1 VVWSERSSEHPSDTR
16 QISESSN
23 GGRYPWFP
31 RTSQGLTHVRS
42 ERLTALAGE
51 SSDMKF
57 TPYWL
62 DTAPQGPDRSGTQ
75 IGGRVDVAII
85 GAGLTGLSAALHL
98 ARKGANVEL
107 RKTLAGR
114 IALTAIATVILLF
127 LALPIVVILVTSFS
141 NNAFAAF
148 PPEAWT
154 LNWYKALFADGSKWP
169 AALTLSAF
177 VACLSTLFSLIIGVT
192 AATALTRSELPLRS
206 AVYALVLGPLLIP
219 QIVTAL
225 GLFLL
230 FEPAAMLGSPI
241 AIALGHT
248 VLASP
253 IAVLILIATLR
264 GIDERLEAAASMGAG
279 RLTIARRI
287 TFPLAA
293 PGMIAAAIFSFI
305 TSFDEFYISQFLSS
319 VDTVTLPVQIYNSL
333 TFDIDPSVTA
343 ISAILI
349 AFAILAL
356 ALVALV
362 RWLGSGRQGSLLSV
376 ENTAGITTPGGETV

>member
-1 VVWSERSSEHPSDTR
+1 
-16 QISESSN
+16 
-23 GGRYPWFP
+23 
-31 RTSQGLTHVRS
+31 
-42 ERLTALAGE
+42 
-51 SSDMKF
+51 MM
-57 TPYWL
+57 
-62 DTAPQGPDRSGTQ
+62 
-75 IGGRVDVAII
+75 
-85 GAGLTGLSAALHL
+85 
-98 ARKGANVEL
+98 EL
-107 RKTLAGR
+107 RKSLAGR
-114 IALTAIATVILLF
+114 IALTAVATVILLF

-141 NNAFAAF
+141 NNAFASF
-148 PPEAWT
+148 PPQTWT

-169 AALTLSAF
+169 AALSLSAL
-177 VACLSTLFSLIIGVT
+177 VAALSTVFSLIIGVT
-192 AATALTRSELPLRS
+192 AATALVRSELPLRS
-206 AVYALVLGPLLIP
+206 AVFALVLGPLVIP

-264 GIDERLEAAASMGAG
+264 GIDERLEDAAASMGAG

-319 VDTVTLPVQIYNSL
+319 VDTVTLPVQVYNSL
-333 TFDIDPSVTA
+333 TFEIDPSVTA
-343 ISAILI
+343 VSAILI

-356 ALVALV
+356 GLVALV
-362 RWLGSGRQGSLLSV
+362 RWIGSGRQDSLLSV
-376 ENTAGITTPGGETV
+376 ENTVGVANPGGEAV

>member
-1 VVWSERSSEHPSDTR
+1 
-16 QISESSN
+16 
-23 GGRYPWFP
+23 
-31 RTSQGLTHVRS
+31 
-42 ERLTALAGE
+42 
-51 SSDMKF
+51 MM
-57 TPYWL
+57 
-62 DTAPQGPDRSGTQ
+62 
-75 IGGRVDVAII
+75 
-85 GAGLTGLSAALHL
+85 
-98 ARKGANVEL
+98 EL
-107 RKTLAGR
+107 RKTLVGR

-127 LALPIVVILVTSFS
+127 LALPILVILVTSFS
-141 NNAFAAF
+141 NNAFADF
-148 PPEAWT
+148 PPEVWT

-169 AALTLSAF
+169 AALSLSALI
-177 VACLSTLFSLIIGVT
+177 ASLSTVFSLIIGVT

-264 GIDERLEAAASMGAG
+264 GIDERLEDAAASMGAG
-279 RLTIARRI
+279 RLTIARKI

-319 VDTVTLPVQIYNSL
+319 VDTVTLPVRVYNSL
-333 TFDIDPSVTA
+333 TFEIDPSVTA

-356 ALVALV
+356 GLVALV
-362 RWLGSGRQGSLLSV
+362 RWLGSGRQDSLLSV
-376 ENTAGITTPGGETV
+376 ENTVGVATPGGEAV

>member
-1 VVWSERSSEHPSDTR
+1 
-16 QISESSN
+16 
-23 GGRYPWFP
+23 
-31 RTSQGLTHVRS
+31 
-42 ERLTALAGE
+42 
-51 SSDMKF
+51 MM
-57 TPYWL
+57 
-62 DTAPQGPDRSGTQ
+62 
-75 IGGRVDVAII
+75 
-85 GAGLTGLSAALHL
+85 
-98 ARKGANVEL
+98 EL
-107 RKTLAGR
+107 RKTLTGK
-114 IALTAIATVILLF
+114 IALTAVATVILLF

-169 AALTLSAF
+169 AALSLSAL
-177 VACLSTLFSLIIGVT
+177 VAALSTLFSLIIGVT
-192 AATALTRSELPLRS
+192 AATALVRSELPLRS
-206 AVYALVLGPLLIP
+206 AVFALVLGPLLIP

-264 GIDERLEAAASMGAG
+264 GIDERLEDAAASMGAG

-319 VDTVTLPVQIYNSL
+319 VDTVTLPVQVYNSL
-333 TFDIDPSVTA
+333 TFEIDPSVTA
-343 ISAILI
+343 VSAILI

-356 ALVALV
+356 GLVALV
-362 RWLGSGRQGSLLSV
+362 RWLGSGRQESLLSV
-376 ENTAGITTPGGETV
+376 ENTVGVASPGGEAV

>member
-1 VVWSERSSEHPSDTR
+1 
-16 QISESSN
+16 
-23 GGRYPWFP
+23 
-31 RTSQGLTHVRS
+31 
-42 ERLTALAGE
+42 
-51 SSDMKF
+51 MM
-57 TPYWL
+57 
-62 DTAPQGPDRSGTQ
+62 
-75 IGGRVDVAII
+75 
-85 GAGLTGLSAALHL
+85 
-98 ARKGANVEL
+98 EL
-107 RKTLAGR
+107 RRTLAGR
-114 IALTAIATVILLF
+114 IVLTAVATVILLF

-148 PPEAWT
+148 PPDSWT
-154 LNWYKALFADGSKWP
+154 LGWYKALFADGSKWP
-169 AALTLSAF
+169 AALSLSAF
-177 VACLSTLFSLIIGVT
+177 VACLSTVFSLIIGVT

-230 FEPAAMLGSPI
+230 FEPASMLGSPI

-253 IAVLILIATLR
+253 IAVLILVATLR
-264 GIDERLEAAASMGAG
+264 GIDERLEDAAASMGAG

-293 PGMIAAAIFSFI
+293 PGMIAAAVFSFI

-362 RWLGSGRQGSLLSV
+362 RWLGSGRQDSLLSV
-376 ENTAGITTPGGETV
+376 ENTAGIAAHGGEAV

>member
-1 VVWSERSSEHPSDTR
+1 
-16 QISESSN
+16 
-23 GGRYPWFP
+23 
-31 RTSQGLTHVRS
+31 
-42 ERLTALAGE
+42 
-51 SSDMKF
+51 MM
-57 TPYWL
+57 
-62 DTAPQGPDRSGTQ
+62 
-75 IGGRVDVAII
+75 
-85 GAGLTGLSAALHL
+85 
-98 ARKGANVEL
+98 EL
-107 RKTLAGR
+107 RKTIAGR

-148 PPEAWT
+148 PPQAWT

-206 AVYALVLGPLLIP
+206 AVYALVLGPLVIP

-264 GIDERLEAAASMGAG
+264 GIDERLEDAAASMGAG

-319 VDTVTLPVQIYNSL
+319 VDTVTLPVQVYNSL

-343 ISAILI
+343 VSALLT

-356 ALVALV
+356 GLVALV
-362 RWLGSGRQGSLLSV
+362 RWLGSGRQDSLLSV
-376 ENTAGITTPGGETV
+376 ENTAGVATPGGDAV

>member
-1 VVWSERSSEHPSDTR
+1 
-16 QISESSN
+16 
-23 GGRYPWFP
+23 
-31 RTSQGLTHVRS
+31 
-42 ERLTALAGE
+42 
-51 SSDMKF
+51 MM
-57 TPYWL
+57 
-62 DTAPQGPDRSGTQ
+62 
-75 IGGRVDVAII
+75 
-85 GAGLTGLSAALHL
+85 
-98 ARKGANVEL
+98 EL
-107 RKTLAGR
+107 RKTIAGR

-148 PPEAWT
+148 PPQAWT

-206 AVYALVLGPLLIP
+206 AVYALVLGPLVIP

-264 GIDERLEAAASMGAG
+264 GIDERLEDAAASMGAG

-319 VDTVTLPVQIYNSL
+319 VDTVTLPVQVYNSL

-343 ISAILI
+343 VSALLT

-356 ALVALV
+356 GLVALV
-362 RWLGSGRQGSLLSV
+362 RWLGSGRQDSLLSV
-376 ENTAGITTPGGETV
+376 ENTTGVATPGGDAV

>member
-1 VVWSERSSEHPSDTR
+1 
-16 QISESSN
+16 
-23 GGRYPWFP
+23 
-31 RTSQGLTHVRS
+31 
-42 ERLTALAGE
+42 
-51 SSDMKF
+51 M
-57 TPYWL
+57 
-62 DTAPQGPDRSGTQ
+62 
-75 IGGRVDVAII
+75 
-85 GAGLTGLSAALHL
+85 
-98 ARKGANVEL
+98 EL
-107 RKTLAGR
+107 RKTLTGR
-114 IALTAIATVILLF
+114 IALTAVATLILLF

-148 PPEAWT
+148 PPETWT

-169 AALTLSAF
+169 AALSLSAL
-177 VACLSTLFSLIIGVT
+177 VAALSTVFSLIIGVT
-192 AATALTRSELPLRS
+192 AATALVRSELPLRS
-206 AVYALVLGPLLIP
+206 AVFALVLGPLVIP

-264 GIDERLEAAASMGAG
+264 GIDERLEDAAASMGAG

-319 VDTVTLPVQIYNSL
+319 VDTVTLPVQVYNSL
-333 TFDIDPSVTA
+333 TFEIDPSVTA
-343 ISAILI
+343 VSAILI

-356 ALVALV
+356 GLVALV
-362 RWLGSGRQGSLLSV
+362 RWLGSGRQDSLLSV
-376 ENTAGITTPGGETV
+376 ENTVGVANPGGEAV

>member
-1 VVWSERSSEHPSDTR
+1 
-16 QISESSN
+16 
-23 GGRYPWFP
+23 
-31 RTSQGLTHVRS
+31 
-42 ERLTALAGE
+42 
-51 SSDMKF
+51 MM
-57 TPYWL
+57 
-62 DTAPQGPDRSGTQ
+62 
-75 IGGRVDVAII
+75 
-85 GAGLTGLSAALHL
+85 
-98 ARKGANVEL
+98 EL

-114 IALTAIATVILLF
+114 IALTAVATVILLL

-141 NNAFAAF
+141 NNAFASF
-148 PPEAWT
+148 PPETWT

-169 AALTLSAF
+169 AALSLSAL
-177 VACLSTLFSLIIGVT
+177 VAALSTVFSLVIGVT
-192 AATALTRSELPLRS
+192 AATALVRSELPLRS
-206 AVYALVLGPLLIP
+206 AVFALVLGPLVIP

-264 GIDERLEAAASMGAG
+264 GIDERLEDAAASMGAG
-279 RLTIARRI
+279 RLTIARKI

-319 VDTVTLPVQIYNSL
+319 VDTVTLPVQVYNSL
-333 TFDIDPSVTA
+333 TFEIDPSVTA
-343 ISAILI
+343 VSAILI

-356 ALVALV
+356 GLVALV
-362 RWLGSGRQGSLLSV
+362 RWLGSGRQDSLLSV
-376 ENTAGITTPGGETV
+376 ENTVGVANPGGEAV

>member
-1 VVWSERSSEHPSDTR
+1 
-16 QISESSN
+16 
-23 GGRYPWFP
+23 
-31 RTSQGLTHVRS
+31 
-42 ERLTALAGE
+42 
-51 SSDMKF
+51 MM
-57 TPYWL
+57 
-62 DTAPQGPDRSGTQ
+62 
-75 IGGRVDVAII
+75 
-85 GAGLTGLSAALHL
+85 
-98 ARKGANVEL
+98 EL
-107 RKTLAGR
+107 RSTLAGK
-114 IALTAIATVILLF
+114 IVLTTVATVILLF
-127 LALPIVVILVTSFS
+127 LALPIVVIVVTSFS
-141 NNAFAAF
+141 NNSFAQF

-169 AALTLSAF
+169 AALSLSALI
-177 VACLSTLFSLIIGVT
+177 AALSTMFSLVIAVT

-206 AVYALVLGPLLIP
+206 AVYALVLGPLVIP

-264 GIDERLEAAASMGAG
+264 GIDERLEDAAASMGAG
-279 RLTIARRI
+279 RMTIARRI

-319 VDTVTLPVQIYNSL
+319 VDTVTLPVQVYNSL

-343 ISAILI
+343 VSAILI
-349 AFAILAL
+349 AVAILAL
-356 ALVALV
+356 GMVALA
-362 RWLGSGRQGSLLSV
+362 RWIGSGRQNSLLSV
-376 ENTAGITTPGGETV
+376 ENTVGVATPGGETV

>member
-1 VVWSERSSEHPSDTR
+1 
-16 QISESSN
+16 
-23 GGRYPWFP
+23 
-31 RTSQGLTHVRS
+31 
-42 ERLTALAGE
+42 
-51 SSDMKF
+51 MM
-57 TPYWL
+57 
-62 DTAPQGPDRSGTQ
+62 
-75 IGGRVDVAII
+75 
-85 GAGLTGLSAALHL
+85 
-98 ARKGANVEL
+98 EL
-107 RKTLAGR
+107 RRTLAGR
-114 IALTAIATVILLF
+114 ITLTAVATVILLF
-127 LALPIVVILVTSFS
+127 LALPIVVILITSFS

-148 PPEAWT
+148 PPDAWT
-154 LNWYKALFADGSKWP
+154 LGWYKALFADGSKWP
-169 AALTLSAF
+169 AALSLSAL
-177 VACLSTLFSLIIGVT
+177 VAALSTVFSLIIGVT

-230 FEPAAMLGSPI
+230 FEPASMLGSPI

-253 IAVLILIATLR
+253 IAVLILVATLR
-264 GIDERLEAAASMGAG
+264 GIDERLEDAAASMGAS
-279 RLTIARRI
+279 RLTIARKI

-349 AFAILAL
+349 AFAVLAL
-356 ALVALV
+356 GLVALV
-362 RWLGSGRQGSLLSV
+362 RWLGSGRQDSLLSV
-376 ENTAGITTPGGETV
+376 ENTAGIAAPGGEAV

>member
-1 VVWSERSSEHPSDTR
+1 MMQLRST
-16 QISESSN
+16 I
-23 GGRYPWFP
+23 
-31 RTSQGLTHVRS
+31 
-42 ERLTALAGE
+42 
-51 SSDMKF
+51 
-57 TPYWL
+57 
-62 DTAPQGPDRSGTQ
+62 
-75 IGGRVDVAII
+75 
-85 GAGLTGLSAALHL
+85 
-98 ARKGANVEL
+98 
-107 RKTLAGR
+107 AGR
-114 IALTAIATVILLF
+114 IALTAIATVILVF

-141 NNAFAAF
+141 NNAFASF

-169 AALTLSAF
+169 AALSLSAF
-177 VACLSTLFSLIIGVT
+177 VACLSTVFSLIIAVT

-264 GIDERLEAAASMGAG
+264 GIDERLEDAAASMGAN

-319 VDTVTLPVQIYNSL
+319 VDTVTLPVQVYNSL

-343 ISAILI
+343 VSAILI
-349 AFAILAL
+349 AFAVLAL
-356 ALVALV
+356 GLVALV
-362 RWLGSGRQGSLLSV
+362 RWLGSGRQNSLLSV
-376 ENTAGITTPGGETV
+376 ENTVGVATPGGEAV

>member
-1 VVWSERSSEHPSDTR
+1 
-16 QISESSN
+16 
-23 GGRYPWFP
+23 
-31 RTSQGLTHVRS
+31 
-42 ERLTALAGE
+42 
-51 SSDMKF
+51 MM
-57 TPYWL
+57 
-62 DTAPQGPDRSGTQ
+62 
-75 IGGRVDVAII
+75 
-85 GAGLTGLSAALHL
+85 
-98 ARKGANVEL
+98 EL
-107 RKTLAGR
+107 RKSLTGR
-114 IALTAIATVILLF
+114 IALTAVATVILLF

-141 NNAFAAF
+141 NNAFASF
-148 PPEAWT
+148 PPETWT

-169 AALTLSAF
+169 AALSLSALI
-177 VACLSTLFSLIIGVT
+177 AALSTVFSLIIGVT
-192 AATALTRSELPLRS
+192 AATALVRSELPLRS
-206 AVYALVLGPLLIP
+206 AVFALVLGPLVIP

-264 GIDERLEAAASMGAG
+264 GIDERLEDAAASMGAG

-319 VDTVTLPVQIYNSL
+319 VDTVTLPVQVYNSL
-333 TFDIDPSVTA
+333 TFEIDPSVTA
-343 ISAILI
+343 VSAILI

-356 ALVALV
+356 GLVALV
-362 RWLGSGRQGSLLSV
+362 RWLGSGRQEALLSV
-376 ENTAGITTPGGETV
+376 ENTVGVANPGGEAA

>member
-1 VVWSERSSEHPSDTR
+1 M
-16 QISESSN
+16 I
-23 GGRYPWFP
+23 
-31 RTSQGLTHVRS
+31 
-42 ERLTALAGE
+42 
-51 SSDMKF
+51 
-57 TPYWL
+57 
-62 DTAPQGPDRSGTQ
+62 
-75 IGGRVDVAII
+75 
-85 GAGLTGLSAALHL
+85 
-98 ARKGANVEL
+98 EL

-114 IALTAIATVILLF
+114 ITLTAVATVILLF
-127 LALPIVVILVTSFS
+127 LALPIVVIVVTSFS
-141 NNAFAAF
+141 NNAFAQF
-148 PPEAWT
+148 PPQIWT
-154 LNWYKALFADGSKWP
+154 LNWYRALFADGSKWP
-169 AALTLSAF
+169 AALSLSAL
-177 VACLSTLFSLIIGVT
+177 VACISTVFSLILGVT

-206 AVYALVLGPLLIP
+206 AVYALVLGPLVIP
-219 QIVTAL
+219 NIVTAL

-264 GIDERLEAAASMGAG
+264 GIDERLEDAAASMGAG
-279 RLTIARRI
+279 RLTIARKI

-319 VDTVTLPVQIYNSL
+319 VDTVTLPVQVYNSL

-343 ISAILI
+343 VSAILI

-356 ALVALV
+356 ALAALV
-362 RWLGSGRQGSLLSV
+362 RWLGSGRQDPLLSV
-376 ENTAGITTPGGETV
+376 ENTAGLATPGETI

>member
-1 VVWSERSSEHPSDTR
+1 
-16 QISESSN
+16 
-23 GGRYPWFP
+23 
-31 RTSQGLTHVRS
+31 
-42 ERLTALAGE
+42 
-51 SSDMKF
+51 MM
-57 TPYWL
+57 
-62 DTAPQGPDRSGTQ
+62 
-75 IGGRVDVAII
+75 
-85 GAGLTGLSAALHL
+85 
-98 ARKGANVEL
+98 EL
-107 RKTLAGR
+107 RSTLAGR

-169 AALTLSAF
+169 AALSLSAL
-177 VACLSTLFSLIIGVT
+177 VAALSTVFSLIIGVT
-192 AATALTRSELPLRS
+192 AATALVRSELPLRS
-206 AVYALVLGPLLIP
+206 AVFALVLGPLVIP

-264 GIDERLEAAASMGAG
+264 GIDERLEDAAASMGAG
-279 RLTIARRI
+279 RLTIARKI

-319 VDTVTLPVQIYNSL
+319 VDTVTLPVQVYNSL

-343 ISAILI
+343 VSAILI
-349 AFAILAL
+349 AFAIVAL
-356 ALVALV
+356 GLVALV
-362 RWLGSGRQGSLLSV
+362 RWLGTGRQESLLSV
-376 ENTAGITTPGGETV
+376 ENTVGVATPAGETV

>member
-1 VVWSERSSEHPSDTR
+1 
-16 QISESSN
+16 
-23 GGRYPWFP
+23 
-31 RTSQGLTHVRS
+31 
-42 ERLTALAGE
+42 
-51 SSDMKF
+51 M
-57 TPYWL
+57 
-62 DTAPQGPDRSGTQ
+62 
-75 IGGRVDVAII
+75 
-85 GAGLTGLSAALHL
+85 
-98 ARKGANVEL
+98 EL

-114 IALTAIATVILLF
+114 IVLTAVATVILLF

-169 AALTLSAF
+169 AALALSAL
-177 VACLSTLFSLIIGVT
+177 VAALSTVFSLIIGVT

-206 AVYALVLGPLLIP
+206 AVFALVLGPLLIP

-264 GIDERLEAAASMGAG
+264 GIDERLEDAAASMGAG

-319 VDTVTLPVQIYNSL
+319 VDTVTLPVQVYNSL
-333 TFDIDPSVTA
+333 TFEIDPSVTA

-356 ALVALV
+356 GLVALV
-362 RWLGSGRQGSLLSV
+362 RWLGSGRQEPLLSV
-376 ENTAGITTPGGETV
+376 DNTVGVATPGGEAV

>member
-1 VVWSERSSEHPSDTR
+1 
-16 QISESSN
+16 
-23 GGRYPWFP
+23 
-31 RTSQGLTHVRS
+31 
-42 ERLTALAGE
+42 
-51 SSDMKF
+51 MM
-57 TPYWL
+57 
-62 DTAPQGPDRSGTQ
+62 
-75 IGGRVDVAII
+75 
-85 GAGLTGLSAALHL
+85 
-98 ARKGANVEL
+98 EL

-148 PPEAWT
+148 PPDSWT
-154 LNWYKALFADGSKWP
+154 LGWYKALFADGSKWP

-177 VACLSTLFSLIIGVT
+177 VACLSTVFSLIIGVT

-264 GIDERLEAAASMGAG
+264 GIDERLEDAAASMGAS

-319 VDTVTLPVQIYNSL
+319 VDTVTLPVQVYNSL

-362 RWLGSGRQGSLLSV
+362 RWLGSGRQNSLLSV
-376 ENTAGITTPGGETV
+376 ENTAGIAAPGGETV

>member
-1 VVWSERSSEHPSDTR
+1 MMELRSTLV
-16 QISESSN
+16 
-23 GGRYPWFP
+23 GRI
-31 RTSQGLTHVRS
+31 V
-42 ERLTALAGE
+42 LTA
-51 SSDMKF
+51 
-57 TPYWL
+57 
-62 DTAPQGPDRSGTQ
+62 
-75 IGGRVDVAII
+75 V
-85 GAGLTGLSAALHL
+85 
-98 ARKGANVEL
+98 
-107 RKTLAGR
+107 
-114 IALTAIATVILLF
+114 ATVILLF

-141 NNAFAAF
+141 NNAFASF

-169 AALTLSAF
+169 AALSLSALI
-177 VACLSTLFSLIIGVT
+177 AALSTVFSLIIAVT
-192 AATALTRSELPLRS
+192 AATALVRSELPLRS
-206 AVYALVLGPLLIP
+206 AVFALVLGPLVIP

-225 GLFLL
+225 GLFLF

-248 VLASP
+248 VLAAP

-264 GIDERLEAAASMGAG
+264 GIDERLEDAAASMGAG

-319 VDTVTLPVQIYNSL
+319 VDTVTLPVQVYNSL
-333 TFDIDPSVTA
+333 TFEIDPSVTA
-343 ISAILI
+343 VSALLT

-356 ALVALV
+356 GLAALV
-362 RWLGSGRQGSLLSV
+362 RWIGSGRQDSLLSV
-376 ENTAGITTPGGETV
+376 ENTVGVANPGGEAV

>member
-1 VVWSERSSEHPSDTR
+1 
-16 QISESSN
+16 
-23 GGRYPWFP
+23 
-31 RTSQGLTHVRS
+31 
-42 ERLTALAGE
+42 
-51 SSDMKF
+51 MM
-57 TPYWL
+57 
-62 DTAPQGPDRSGTQ
+62 
-75 IGGRVDVAII
+75 
-85 GAGLTGLSAALHL
+85 
-98 ARKGANVEL
+98 EL
-107 RKTLAGR
+107 RK
-114 IALTAIATVILLF
+114 IALTAVATVILLF

-141 NNAFAAF
+141 KNAFGSF

-154 LNWYKALFADGSKWP
+154 LGWYKALFADGSKWP
-169 AALTLSAF
+169 AAMSMSAL
-177 VACLSTLFSLIIGVT
+177 VACLSTVFSLIIGVT

-219 QIVTAL
+219 NIVTAL

-230 FEPAAMLGSPI
+230 FEPASMLGSPI

-253 IAVLILIATLR
+253 IAVLILVATLR
-264 GIDERLEAAASMGAG
+264 GIDERLEDAAASMGAN

-349 AFAILAL
+349 AGAILAL

-362 RWLGSGRQGSLLSV
+362 RWLGSGRQESLLSV
-376 ENTAGITTPGGETV
+376 ENTAGIAAPGGEAV

>member
-1 VVWSERSSEHPSDTR
+1 MMEL
-16 QISESSN
+16 
-23 GGRYPWFP
+23 
-31 RTSQGLTHVRS
+31 RTS
-42 ERLTALAGE
+42 
-51 SSDMKF
+51 
-57 TPYWL
+57 
-62 DTAPQGPDRSGTQ
+62 
-75 IGGRVDVAII
+75 
-85 GAGLTGLSAALHL
+85 
-98 ARKGANVEL
+98 
-107 RKTLAGR
+107 LAGR

-169 AALTLSAF
+169 AALSLSAF
-177 VACLSTLFSLIIGVT
+177 VAAISTVFSLIIGVT

-206 AVYALVLGPLLIP
+206 AVYALVLGPLVIP

-264 GIDERLEAAASMGAG
+264 GIDERLEDAAASMGAG
-279 RLTIARRI
+279 RMTIARKI

-319 VDTVTLPVQIYNSL
+319 VDTVTLPVQVYNSL
-333 TFDIDPSVTA
+333 TFEIDPSVTA
-343 ISAILI
+343 VSALLT
-349 AFAILAL
+349 AFAIVAL
-356 ALVALV
+356 GIVALV
-362 RWLGSGRQGSLLSV
+362 RWIGSGKQGSLLSV
-376 ENTAGITTPGGETV
+376 ENTAGVANPAGETV

>member
-1 VVWSERSSEHPSDTR
+1 MMELRST
-16 QISESSN
+16 
-23 GGRYPWFP
+23 
-31 RTSQGLTHVRS
+31 
-42 ERLTALAGE
+42 
-51 SSDMKF
+51 
-57 TPYWL
+57 
-62 DTAPQGPDRSGTQ
+62 
-75 IGGRVDVAII
+75 
-85 GAGLTGLSAALHL
+85 LTG
-98 ARKGANVEL
+98 KIV
-107 RKTLAGR
+107 
-114 IALTAIATVILLF
+114 LTTVATVILLF
-127 LALPIVVILVTSFS
+127 LALPIVVIVVTSFS
-141 NNAFAAF
+141 NNSFAQF
-148 PPEAWT
+148 PPETWT

-169 AALTLSAF
+169 AALTLSALI
-177 VACLSTLFSLIIGVT
+177 AALSTVFSLVIGVT
-192 AATALTRSELPLRS
+192 AATAMTRSELPLRS
-206 AVYALVLGPLLIP
+206 AVYALVLGPLVIP

-264 GIDERLEAAASMGAG
+264 GIDERLEDAAASMGAG

-319 VDTVTLPVQIYNSL
+319 VDTVTLPVQVYNSL

-343 ISAILI
+343 VSAILI

-356 ALVALV
+356 GLVALA
-362 RWLGSGRQGSLLSV
+362 RWIGSGRQNSLLSV
-376 ENTAGITTPGGETV
+376 ENTVGVATPGGETI

>member
-1 VVWSERSSEHPSDTR
+1 
-16 QISESSN
+16 
-23 GGRYPWFP
+23 
-31 RTSQGLTHVRS
+31 
-42 ERLTALAGE
+42 
-51 SSDMKF
+51 MM
-57 TPYWL
+57 
-62 DTAPQGPDRSGTQ
+62 
-75 IGGRVDVAII
+75 
-85 GAGLTGLSAALHL
+85 
-98 ARKGANVEL
+98 EL
-107 RKTLAGR
+107 RRTLAGR
-114 IALTAIATVILLF
+114 ITLTAVATVILLF
-127 LALPIVVILVTSFS
+127 LALPIVVILITSFS

-148 PPEAWT
+148 PPDAWT
-154 LNWYKALFADGSKWP
+154 LGWYKALFADGSKWP
-169 AALTLSAF
+169 AALSLSAL
-177 VACLSTLFSLIIGVT
+177 VAALSTVFSLIIGVT

-230 FEPAAMLGSPI
+230 FEPASMLGSPI

-253 IAVLILIATLR
+253 IAVLILVATLR
-264 GIDERLEAAASMGAG
+264 GIDERLEDAAASMGAG
-279 RLTIARRI
+279 RLTIARKI

-349 AFAILAL
+349 AFAVLAL
-356 ALVALV
+356 GLVALV
-362 RWLGSGRQGSLLSV
+362 RWLGSGRQDSLLSV
-376 ENTAGITTPGGETV
+376 ENTAGIAAPGGEAV

>member
-1 VVWSERSSEHPSDTR
+1 
-16 QISESSN
+16 
-23 GGRYPWFP
+23 
-31 RTSQGLTHVRS
+31 
-42 ERLTALAGE
+42 
-51 SSDMKF
+51 MM
-57 TPYWL
+57 
-62 DTAPQGPDRSGTQ
+62 
-75 IGGRVDVAII
+75 
-85 GAGLTGLSAALHL
+85 
-98 ARKGANVEL
+98 EL
-107 RKTLAGR
+107 RRTLAGR
-114 IALTAIATVILLF
+114 ISLTAVATVILLF

-148 PPEAWT
+148 PPDSWT
-154 LNWYKALFADGSKWP
+154 LGWYKTLFADGSKWP
-169 AALTLSAF
+169 AALSMSAL
-177 VACLSTLFSLIIGVT
+177 VATISTVFSLIIGVT

-230 FEPAAMLGSPI
+230 FEPAAMLGSPL

-264 GIDERLEAAASMGAG
+264 GIDERLEDAAASMGAN

-356 ALVALV
+356 VLVAVV
-362 RWLGSGRQGSLLSV
+362 RWLGSGRQDSLLSV
-376 ENTAGITTPGGETV
+376 ETATGIATPGGETV

>member
-1 VVWSERSSEHPSDTR
+1 
-16 QISESSN
+16 
-23 GGRYPWFP
+23 
-31 RTSQGLTHVRS
+31 
-42 ERLTALAGE
+42 
-51 SSDMKF
+51 MM
-57 TPYWL
+57 
-62 DTAPQGPDRSGTQ
+62 
-75 IGGRVDVAII
+75 
-85 GAGLTGLSAALHL
+85 
-98 ARKGANVEL
+98 EL
-107 RKTLAGR
+107 RQSLVGR
-114 IALTAIATVILLF
+114 IALTAVATVILLF

-169 AALTLSAF
+169 AALSLSAL
-177 VACLSTLFSLIIGVT
+177 VAALSTVFSLIIGVT
-192 AATALTRSELPLRS
+192 AATALVRSELPLRS
-206 AVYALVLGPLLIP
+206 AVFALVLGPLVIP

-264 GIDERLEAAASMGAG
+264 GIDERLEDAAASMGAG
-279 RLTIARRI
+279 RLTIARKI

-319 VDTVTLPVQIYNSL
+319 VDTVTLPVQVYNSL
-333 TFDIDPSVTA
+333 TFEIDPSVTA
-343 ISAILI
+343 VSALLT

-356 ALVALV
+356 GLVALV
-362 RWLGSGRQGSLLSV
+362 RWLGSGRQDSLLSV
-376 ENTAGITTPGGETV
+376 ENTTAIAAPGGDAV

>member
-1 VVWSERSSEHPSDTR
+1 
-16 QISESSN
+16 
-23 GGRYPWFP
+23 
-31 RTSQGLTHVRS
+31 
-42 ERLTALAGE
+42 
-51 SSDMKF
+51 M
-57 TPYWL
+57 
-62 DTAPQGPDRSGTQ
+62 
-75 IGGRVDVAII
+75 
-85 GAGLTGLSAALHL
+85 
-98 ARKGANVEL
+98 EL
-107 RKTLAGR
+107 RKTLTGR
-114 IALTAIATVILLF
+114 IALTAVATLILLF

-148 PPEAWT
+148 PPETWT

-169 AALTLSAF
+169 AALSLSAL
-177 VACLSTLFSLIIGVT
+177 VAALSTVFSLIIGVT
-192 AATALTRSELPLRS
+192 AATALVRSELPLRS
-206 AVYALVLGPLLIP
+206 AVFALVLGPLVIP

-264 GIDERLEAAASMGAG
+264 GIDERLEDAAASMGAG
-279 RLTIARRI
+279 RLTIARKI

-319 VDTVTLPVQIYNSL
+319 VDTVTLPVQVYNSL
-333 TFDIDPSVTA
+333 TFEIDPSVTA
-343 ISAILI
+343 VSAILI

-356 ALVALV
+356 GLVALV
-362 RWLGSGRQGSLLSV
+362 RWIGSGRQDSLLSV
-376 ENTAGITTPGGETV
+376 ENTVGVANPGGEAV

>member
-1 VVWSERSSEHPSDTR
+1 
-16 QISESSN
+16 
-23 GGRYPWFP
+23 
-31 RTSQGLTHVRS
+31 
-42 ERLTALAGE
+42 
-51 SSDMKF
+51 MM
-57 TPYWL
+57 
-62 DTAPQGPDRSGTQ
+62 
-75 IGGRVDVAII
+75 
-85 GAGLTGLSAALHL
+85 
-98 ARKGANVEL
+98 EL
-107 RKTLAGR
+107 RKTIAGR

-169 AALTLSAF
+169 AALSLSAL
-177 VACLSTLFSLIIGVT
+177 VAALSTVFSLIIGVT

-206 AVYALVLGPLLIP
+206 AVYALVLGPLVIP

-264 GIDERLEAAASMGAG
+264 GIDERLEDAAASMGAG

-319 VDTVTLPVQIYNSL
+319 VDTVTLPVRVYNSL
-333 TFDIDPSVTA
+333 TFEIDPSVTA
-343 ISAILI
+343 VSALLT

-356 ALVALV
+356 GLVALV
-362 RWLGSGRQGSLLSV
+362 RWLGTGRQNSLLSV
-376 ENTAGITTPGGETV
+376 ENTVGVANPGGETV

>member
-1 VVWSERSSEHPSDTR
+1 
-16 QISESSN
+16 
-23 GGRYPWFP
+23 
-31 RTSQGLTHVRS
+31 
-42 ERLTALAGE
+42 
-51 SSDMKF
+51 MM
-57 TPYWL
+57 
-62 DTAPQGPDRSGTQ
+62 
-75 IGGRVDVAII
+75 
-85 GAGLTGLSAALHL
+85 
-98 ARKGANVEL
+98 EL
-107 RKTLAGR
+107 RKSLTGR
-114 IALTAIATVILLF
+114 IALTAVATVILLF

-169 AALTLSAF
+169 AALSLSAL
-177 VACLSTLFSLIIGVT
+177 VAALSTVFSLIIGVT
-192 AATALTRSELPLRS
+192 AATALVRSELPLRS
-206 AVYALVLGPLLIP
+206 AVFALVLGPLVIP

-264 GIDERLEAAASMGAG
+264 GIDERLEDAAASMGAG
-279 RLTIARRI
+279 RLTIARKI

-319 VDTVTLPVQIYNSL
+319 VDTVTLPVQVYNSL
-333 TFDIDPSVTA
+333 TFEIDPSVTA
-343 ISAILI
+343 VSALLT

-356 ALVALV
+356 GLVALV
-362 RWLGSGRQGSLLSV
+362 RWLGSGRQDSLLSV
-376 ENTAGITTPGGETV
+376 ENTVGVANPGGEAV

>member
-1 VVWSERSSEHPSDTR
+1 
-16 QISESSN
+16 
-23 GGRYPWFP
+23 
-31 RTSQGLTHVRS
+31 
-42 ERLTALAGE
+42 
-51 SSDMKF
+51 MM
-57 TPYWL
+57 
-62 DTAPQGPDRSGTQ
+62 
-75 IGGRVDVAII
+75 
-85 GAGLTGLSAALHL
+85 
-98 ARKGANVEL
+98 EL

-148 PPEAWT
+148 PPDSWT
-154 LNWYKALFADGSKWP
+154 LGWYKALFADGSKWP

-177 VACLSTLFSLIIGVT
+177 VACLSTVFSLVIGVT

-230 FEPAAMLGSPI
+230 FEPASMLGSPI

-264 GIDERLEAAASMGAG
+264 GIDERLEDAAASMGAG

-293 PGMIAAAIFSFI
+293 PGMIAAAVFSFI

-362 RWLGSGRQGSLLSV
+362 RWLGSGRQNSLLSV
-376 ENTAGITTPGGETV
+376 ETATGIAAPGGEPV